1 MNRIDRRALFTSG
14 AAAALLAATGVSLDA
29 APRQGGVLRIAVPR
43 DGSLEALVRGAVF
56 DTLTEIGPD
65 GALRGELMTQW
76 HSDAAAKVWHL
87 TLRDDARFHDGHLLA
102 PSDVVAALDGLG
114 RSEPTGA
121 NSLRL
126 ELDRADPG
134 LPLFLADSRFAVAR
148 AGETVQPLAG
158 ANGTGCYRVERA
170 EDGRHFRGRRVAG
183 HYKEGRA
190 GWADAV
196 DVIVIPDAA
205 IRAEA
210 LRDGYVDLA
219 ALPDSTALRDGARF
233 LYHPSEENMALVAT
247 SKVGMPSRIS
257 SAPLD
262 GGRLAER
269 WWMV

>member
-76 HSDAAAKVWHL
+76 HSDATARVWHL
-87 TLRDDARFHDGHLLA
+87 ILRHDVRFHDGNPLA
-102 PSDVVAALDGLG
+102 PGDVAAALDGLG
-114 RSEPTGA
+114 RTEPTGE
-121 NSLRL
+121 NSLLL
-126 ELDRADPG
+126 ELDHADPG
-134 LPLFLADSRFAVAR
+134 LPLRLADSRFAVPR
-148 AGETVQPLAG
+148 AGQTVQPLAS
-158 ANGTGCYRVERA
+158 ANGTGCYRIERA
-170 EDGRHFRGRRVAG
+170 EDGRHFRGVRVAG
-183 HYKEGRA
+183 HYKDGRA

-196 DVIVIPDAA
+196 DVIVIPDAG

-219 ALPDSTALRDGARF
+219 ALPDSAALLDRSRF
-233 LYHPSEENMALVAT
+233 RYHPSEENMALAAT
-247 SKVGMPSRIS
+247 EKVGLPTRIS
-257 SAPLD
+257 AAWLD